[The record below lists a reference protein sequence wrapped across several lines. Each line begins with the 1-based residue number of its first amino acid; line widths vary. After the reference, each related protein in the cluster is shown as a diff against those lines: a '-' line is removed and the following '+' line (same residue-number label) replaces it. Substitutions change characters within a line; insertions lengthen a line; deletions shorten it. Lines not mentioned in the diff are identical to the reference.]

1 MQFPNLLSF
10 TGNTP
15 MEMIRQSESTEC
27 GLACLAMISGFF
39 GNHRSL
45 HHLRAEFGIDNSGV
59 NFDHLLEMASE
70 LNLQASPGR
79 IDVSEGESYEHA
91 VIETLGDLTVPVVLH
106 WDANHFVV
114 LKSLK
119 QTRTLSAQQS
129 GFFQRRWQ
137 ATVYDPARGIMIY
150 EMPEFLRHFST
161 GFVMTFETVPNFAR
175 VDNREHLTF
184 SSLWS
189 KIRGFKRS
197 VALILSLSLVLQL
210 CTMVMPYYLQTVLDN
225 VFVTNDKDL
234 LMVLAIGFGGLAVF
248 ERFTAFIRGVGA
260 NIFNNIFNA
269 QLSTGLYRHLLK
281 LPQNFFENRSVGEV
295 LSRFSSLEQIRNV
308 MVNGLVLAV
317 LDGMMSVMVLA
328 IMLFYST
335 KLTMIII
342 AMLSVYL
349 LLQWFVMSKNREFTE
364 KLIEKDS
371 DIHSQQIESLRS
383 MQTLKLFNA
392 QVIREDKW
400 SKSMQALTK
409 IGVSQGNFKEAIAQ
423 IGLLIKS
430 LMSVLIVYLGAT
442 MVMDGQF
449 SVGMFLAFLAY
460 RTMLADSLG
469 NLIVKYA
476 EFKLLDVHFNRVA
489 DVVFTAP
496 EDAGPLPCEND
507 ARVSGAIS
515 LRNVSF
521 SYGSGSAKKVVISN
535 LSLDIASGESV
546 AITGPSGSGKTTLMK
561 IMLGL
566 LTPSDGE
573 VLVDG
578 VPLTAFGLKKFR
590 NQIATVMQ
598 EDQLLSGSILEN
610 ITFFS
615 TDIDREW
622 AIECAKKAC
631 VFDDIE
637 SMPMKWN
644 TLVGD
649 MGSTLSG
656 GQKQRVLLAR
666 ALYRKPKIIFLD
678 EATSNLD
685 SEREQNINKA
695 MSEMSITRVIIA
707 HRKETIES
715 ANRIIRVGL

>member
-1 MQFPNLLSF
+1 MQFSNLLSF
-10 TGNTP
+10 TGNSE
-15 MEMIRQSESTEC
+15 MEMIRQSESAEC

-39 GNHRSL
+39 GHHRSL
-45 HHLRAEFGIDNSGV
+45 HHLRAEFGVDNTGV
-59 NFDHLLEMASE
+59 SFEHLLDVSTE
-70 LNLQASPGR
+70 LKLQASAGK
-79 IDVSEGESYEHA
+79 IDVSEGESYEQA
-91 VIETLGDLTVPVVLH
+91 VIDTLGGLEVPVVLH
-106 WDANHFVV
+106 WDTNHFVV

-119 QTRTLSAQQS
+119 QTRRLSAQQS

-137 ATVYDPARGIMIY
+137 ATVYDPARGVMLY
-150 EMPEFLRHFST
+150 EMSEFLKHFST
-161 GFVMTFETVPNFAR
+161 GFVMTFETVPDFAKA
-175 VDNREHLTF
+175 DNREHLTF

-189 KIRGFKRS
+189 QIRGFKRS
-197 VALILSLSLVLQL
+197 VALILSLSLVLQV

-225 VFVTNDKDL
+225 VFVTNDRDL
-234 LMVLAIGFGGLAVF
+234 LTVLAVGFAGLAVF

-317 LDGMMSVMVLA
+317 LDGMMSVMVLG
-328 IMLFYST
+328 IMLFYSST
-335 KLTMIII
+335 LTTVIL
-342 AMLSVYL
+342 AMLSIYL
-349 LLQWFVMSKNREFTE
+349 LIQWFVMSKNREFTE
-364 KLIEKDS
+364 KSIEKES

-392 QVIREDKW
+392 QTIRENKW
-400 SKSMQALTK
+400 TTSMHQLTK
-409 IGVSQGNFKEAIAQ
+409 IGVAQGNFKEAVAQ
-423 IGLLIKS
+423 IGILIKS
-430 LMSVLIVYLGAT
+430 LMSVLIVYLGAS
-442 MVMDGQF
+442 MVMDNQF

-460 RTMLADSLG
+460 RTMLADSLS
-469 NLIVKYA
+469 NLIIKYA

-489 DVVFTAP
+489 DVVFATP
-496 EDAGPLPCEND
+496 EESGTIPSDND
-507 ARVSGAIS
+507 PVISGEIA
-515 LRNVSF
+515 LKNVSF
-521 SYGSGSAKKVVISN
+521 NYGTGSAKKSILTN
-535 LSLDIASGESV
+535 LSLQINCGESV

-573 VLVDG
+573 VLIDG
-578 VPLTAFGLKKFR
+578 VPLTTFGLKKFR

-610 ITFFS
+610 ITFFA
-615 TDIDREW
+615 TNIDREW
-622 AIECAKKAC
+622 AIECAKKSC
-631 VFDDIE
+631 VFDDVE

-649 MGSTLSG
+649 MGSALSG
-656 GQKQRVLLAR
+656 GQKQRILLAR

-685 SEREQNINKA
+685 SEREKSINK
-695 MSEMSITRVIIA
+695 SISDMSITRVVIA

-715 ANRIIRVGL
+715 ADRIIRIG